1 MTITI
6 LFSIQNPQKKNT
18 NMLETMK
25 VSTINTLVHNLSYWK
40 SMTTKYF
47 INKIYKRVF
56 KHLSNLYLHSPI
68 IQTLFSNFK
77 MKISVSFQNVE
88 TVVNIG
94 IKKLHSN
101 IKHGKVYQERSF
113 WNMVINK
120 HQTFGI
126 SSAGYGLDYA
136 WENCS
141 FWKKTDWINI
151 SFMKLL
157 GTFT

>member
-1 MTITI
+1 
-6 LFSIQNPQKKNT
+6 
-18 NMLETMK
+18 MLETMK

-47 INKIYKRVF
+47 INKIYKSVF

-77 MKISVSFQNVE
+77 MKISVPFQNVE

-94 IKKLHSN
+94 IKKLYSN

-113 WNMVINK
+113 C
-120 HQTFGI
+120 I
-126 SSAGYGLDYA
+126 S
-136 WENCS
+136 W
-141 FWKKTDWINI
+141 
-151 SFMKLL
+151 
-157 GTFT
+157 